1 MSRGL
6 SDIFRSSVTSVS
18 ADVSSSA
25 ASATL
30 LSCIAPNVNMNV
42 AADVTKLDGLAGVQA
57 DVKNTIAAASECIA
71 LAQREI
77 IEACV
82 VAGESPGALFP
93 DTVMASTEAELAFS
107 AACEASGLG
116 TLATFDKA
124 WDAADLARNVA
135 ADRSRPAEEA
145 KAEVRD
151 ILCAS
156 SQRQPSNQGG
166 FGLITNAKTTPELAK
181 GTAIDWK
188 TTCTKFPEALD
199 AIMHCDPQ
207 NPSEALFPELHAL
220 CALNKAIDQRLEEAG
235 PAVKDDTLFP
245 VSAAACEHM
254 VSGKDQVARIECSK
268 DDPNLHLVSLG
279 KAERLALLEKVN
291 QPPAVQAGLKDLA
304 VAGVSALPG
313 APRPVRE
320 QDTA

>member
-1 MSRGL
+1 MSQGL
-6 SDIFRSSVTSVS
+6 SDIFRFSAAS
-18 ADVSSSA
+18 ADVGASA

-30 LSCIAPNVNMNV
+30 LSCIAPNVQTHV
-42 AADVTKLDGLAGVQA
+42 AADLTNPTGLGGVQL
-57 DVKNTIAAASECIA
+57 DVKKTIAAVSECIA

-93 DTVMASTEAELAFS
+93 DRVMASTEAELAFS

-135 ADRSRPAEEA
+135 ADRSRPTEEA

-151 ILCAS
+151 ILCAA
-156 SQRQPSNQGG
+156 SQRQPTNQGG
-166 FGLITNAKTTPELAK
+166 FGLITNTKATPELSK
-181 GTAIDWK
+181 GTAIDWQ
-188 TTCTKFPEALD
+188 TTCERFPEALD

-207 NPSEALFPELHAL
+207 NPSQALFPELHAL
-220 CALNKAIDQRLEEAG
+220 CALDKAIDQQLEAAG
-235 PAVKDDTLFP
+235 PAVSDEKLFP

-268 DDPNLHLVSLG
+268 DDPCLHLTSMG
-279 KAERLALLEKVN
+279 EAERLALLERGK
-291 QPPAVQAGLKDLA
+291 PQAGLRDLA
-304 VAGVSALPG
+304 VAGVSTLPG
-313 APRPVRE
+313 APKPPLLRDT
-320 QDTA
+320 DTA

>member
-1 MSRGL
+1 MFSLTESFGYHA
-6 SDIFRSSVTSVS
+6 TGVS
-18 ADVSSSA
+18 ADLNTSA

-93 DTVMASTEAELAFS
+93 DTVMASTEAGLAFS
-107 AACEASGLG
+107 AACEASGMG

-151 ILCAS
+151 ILCTA
-156 SQRQPSNQGG
+156 SQRQPANQGG

-181 GTAIDWK
+181 GTAIDWQ

-207 NPSEALFPELHAL
+207 NPSEALFAELHAL
-220 CALNKAIDQRLEEAG
+220 CALDKAIDDKLEAAG
-235 PAVKDDTLFP
+235 PAVKDEEFFP
-245 VSAAACEHM
+245 VSAAACTHM

-268 DDPNLHLVSLG
+268 QDTPLHLASLG
-279 KAERLALLEKVN
+279 EAERLALLEKVN
-291 QPPAVQAGLKDLA
+291 QPPAVQAGLKDHLA

-313 APRPVRE
+313 APRPLRE